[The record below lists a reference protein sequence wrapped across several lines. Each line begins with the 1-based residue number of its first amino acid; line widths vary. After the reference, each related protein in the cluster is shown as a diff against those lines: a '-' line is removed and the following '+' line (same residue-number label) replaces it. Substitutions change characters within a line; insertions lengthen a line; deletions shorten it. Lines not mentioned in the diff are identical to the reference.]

1 MEKENKRSENKS
13 EVDSKKKRVFNF
25 NHIDQRNKERKEEL
39 EKLFKFYHKLW
50 YCYKKVHLRTKKINF
65 YFNMFSATLVTT
77 GTVVGG
83 VTMNPIL
90 LGILSGLG
98 VLIKTAMEWKNL
110 QKKIQN
116 ANVAFTAYA
125 KVLSDLRNVLC
136 GEEFHKEE
144 YLQKLKT
151 LDEMV
156 IDMSL
161 KWEKFIGKYKEEFE
175 T

>member
-1 MEKENKRSENKS
+1 
-13 EVDSKKKRVFNF
+13 
-25 NHIDQRNKERKEEL
+25 
-39 EKLFKFYHKLW
+39 
-50 YCYKKVHLRTKKINF
+50 
-65 YFNMFSATLVTT
+65 MFSATLVTT

-161 KWEKFIGKYKEEFE
+161 KWEKFIGKYKEEFK